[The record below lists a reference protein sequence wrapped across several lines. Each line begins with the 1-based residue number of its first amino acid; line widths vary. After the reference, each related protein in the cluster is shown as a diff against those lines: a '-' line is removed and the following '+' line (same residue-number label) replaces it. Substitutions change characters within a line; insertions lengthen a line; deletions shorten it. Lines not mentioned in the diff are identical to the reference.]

1 MKRLSVV
8 LPAMLLAGAVSL
20 GERYADAELGFT
32 MRGPAGWQIRAQPA
46 EQVSVVF
53 LGPTHEGFT
62 SNLNVVVIGETI
74 ETSVQGLGRVAR
86 DLDQRMEKMEG
97 IRDYRIV
104 KSGITPVGGVR
115 AIYIE
120 AAFVRE
126 ASGEGQHFKQLQTL
140 IPGPGGHSIITY
152 TARAEIYKN
161 AVADAQAAMN
171 SFTAPLESPGGGPP
185 GWRGLFLALGA
196 AALGGLALAWW
207 SRRRGEAKGA

>member
-8 LPAMLLAGAVSL
+8 LLTLLFAGAVSL

-32 MRGPAGWQIRAQPA
+32 MRGPAGWQIRPQPA

-53 LGPTHEGFT
+53 LGPTHDGFT
-62 SNLNVVVIGETI
+62 SNLNVVVIGEII
-74 ETSVQGLGRVAR
+74 ETTVQGLGRVAR

-97 IRDYRIV
+97 IRDYLIV
-104 KSGITPVGGVR
+104 RSGITPVGGVR

-120 AAFVRE
+120 SAFERE
-126 ASGEGQHFKQLQTL
+126 VSGEVQRFKQLQTL

-152 TARAEIYKN
+152 TARSEIFES

-185 GWRGLFLALGA
+185 GWRGVFLALGA
-196 AALGGLALAWW
+196 AALGGLTLAWW
-207 SRRRGEAKGA
+207 SRRRREGET